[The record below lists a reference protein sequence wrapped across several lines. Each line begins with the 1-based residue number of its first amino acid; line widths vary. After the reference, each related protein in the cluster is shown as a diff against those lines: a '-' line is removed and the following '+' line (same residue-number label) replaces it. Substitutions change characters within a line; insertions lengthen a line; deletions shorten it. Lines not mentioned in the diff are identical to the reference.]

1 MNTTIQN
8 INNWQDAL
16 SIEIGHLRKFGS
28 RKYRLFNG
36 FPAVTGTPCVYFF
49 ETAESI
55 AIPAGSLVKII
66 WHGSETEGRILSSEG
81 KSLLISFDK
90 NPDRQISEAVL
101 THDPWELLEEL
112 ISRLD
117 ECKKSKKKRIRI
129 KRVMNPDM
137 PAKHKDMDSESNVK
151 QLYARSRRN
160 PVTYVW
166 GPPGTGKSYTLART
180 AANHY
185 LKGRKILIL
194 SHSNQA
200 VDVLMNETADF
211 LKRKKRFKAGGLL
224 RYGNQANV
232 EHTDITASYLLEKEA
247 PDLYR
252 DKDNLFLAKK
262 GLKTDLEDSYSS
274 RDTDSLLEVEKELAQ
289 ILEKIRKKEARLVK
303 QAGILGT
310 TLAKAASDQSVYGQE
325 YDLVIVDE
333 ASMAYVPQAAF
344 AASLGERVIICGD
357 FMQLAP
363 IAASR
368 HPLVEEW
375 LKEDIFHKSGTALAV
390 TSTALPPHLM
400 LLKEQRRMH
409 PEISSFT
416 NRYIYRSLVGDH
428 PDAASNREKIRRM
441 APFPGRAAILADT
454 SGFGTR
460 SRKEDSSNS
469 RINIW
474 QLLLSFQAILEA
486 YAGGSRSIGYMS
498 PYKAQCGL
506 MNVLLEDWF
515 GPDRAGGSILSAT
528 VHRFQGSERD
538 VMIFDTVDS
547 KGSDR
552 PGMLL
557 TGKGSDRL
565 INVAVSRARGKFIQV
580 SNAAYTRKT
589 FRPYGILRK
598 LTEHQIENGR
608 RIGKEEIGKWIHTQH
623 KRLRWLH
630 ARKLEQVF
638 GDIHTAKKEI
648 HVSLPPGESLT
659 DEWKACLNA
668 RGKGVRLT
676 VSSGSQQN
684 GLRIDIMK
692 DTDGDYPFIIIDRYI
707 LWLGQPL
714 FTDLAEPPFISARL
728 ASEPF
733 IKEWM
738 ARTGEGMDH

>member
-8 INNWQDAL
+8 IKNWQDAL
-16 SIEIGHLRKFGS
+16 SIEIGYLRKFGS

-36 FPAVTGTPCVYFF
+36 FPAVTGTPSVYFF

-55 AIPAGSLVKII
+55 TIPAGTTVKIT
-66 WHGSETEGRILSSEG
+66 WSGTEAEGRILSSEG
-81 KSLLISFDK
+81 KSMLVSFEKDP
-90 NPDRQISEAVL
+90 NRQISEAVL

-129 KRVMNPDM
+129 KRVMNPVM
-137 PAKHKDMDSESNVK
+137 PAKHKDMETESTVK
-151 QLYARSRRN
+151 QLYARSLRN

-185 LKGRKILIL
+185 LKGRKVLIL

-211 LKRKKRFKAGGLL
+211 LKRKKRFKTGGLF
-224 RYGNQANV
+224 RYGNQANI
-232 EHTDITASYLLEKEA
+232 EHADITASYLLEKEA
-247 PDLYR
+247 PDLYK
-252 DKDNLFLAKK
+252 DKEQLFLAKK
-262 GLKTDLEDSYSS
+262 GLKTDLEDSYST

-289 ILEKIRKKEARLVK
+289 VLEKIRKKEAGLVK
-303 QAGILGT
+303 KAGILGT
-310 TLAKAASDQSVYGQE
+310 TLAKAATDSSIYGQD

-368 HPLVEEW
+368 HPLVDEW
-375 LKEDIFHKSGTALAV
+375 LKEDIFHKSGTAKAV
-390 TSTALPPHLM
+390 TGTALPPHLL

-416 NRYIYRSLVGDH
+416 NRYIYHGLVGDH
-428 PDAASNREKIRRM
+428 PDAAASREKIREM
-441 APFPGRAAILADT
+441 EPFAGRSSILADT

-460 SRKEDSSNS
+460 SRKEAGSSS

-474 QLLLSFQAILEA
+474 QLLLSFQAIREA
-486 YAGGSRSIGYMS
+486 YEGGSRSIGYMA
-498 PYKAQCGL
+498 PYKAQCAL
-506 MNVLLEDWF
+506 MKVLLEDWY
-515 GPDRAGGSILSAT
+515 GPDLAAGSIFSAT

-547 KGSDR
+547 IGSAR

-580 SNAAYTRKT
+580 SNAAYIRKT
-589 FRPYGILRK
+589 VRTSGILRK
-598 LTEHQIENGR
+598 LTDHQIQNGHQ
-608 RIGKEEIGKWIHTQH
+608 IGKAEIGKWIHTQH
-623 KRLRWLH
+623 NRLRWIH
-630 ARKLEQVF
+630 ARKLDQVF
-638 GDIHTAKKEI
+638 KDIQRAEKEV
-648 HVSLPPGESLT
+648 HVALPPGSGLP
-659 DEWKACLNA
+659 DEWKARLNA
-668 RGKGVRLT
+668 RGKGVSLT
-676 VSSGSQQN
+676 VSGGGPLT
-684 GLRIDIMK
+684 GLDIDNK
-692 DTDGDYPFIIIDRYI
+692 KETGDDFPLIIIDRQI

-714 FTDLAEPPFISARL
+714 FTSLAEPPYISARL
-728 ASEPF
+728 HSDVF
-733 IKEWM
+733 LKEWM
-738 ARTGEGMDH
+738 ARTGEDFSY